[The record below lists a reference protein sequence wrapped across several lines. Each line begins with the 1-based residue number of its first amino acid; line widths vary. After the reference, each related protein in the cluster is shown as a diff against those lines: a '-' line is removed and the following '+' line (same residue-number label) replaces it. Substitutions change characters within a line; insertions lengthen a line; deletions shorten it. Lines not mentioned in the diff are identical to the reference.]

1 MNIIQRIALVTGG
14 VVIFCG
20 AAIAV
25 VIWQTVQLVNETQ
38 ASIDDAHEEFDHN
51 SSHTSSR
58 LMNWRR

>member
-1 MNIIQRIALVTGG
+1 MNTIQSVILVTGG
-14 VVIFCG
+14 VVVVCG

-25 VIWQTVQLVNETQ
+25 VIWQTIQLVNETQ